1 MAPSQPGGG
10 SHRPSAAGQQGGPD
24 TAGSQAVLVALG
36 GRRDGQKLLLAVQH
50 MAGEGTAA
58 WRQFLENLDERGL
71 PQPALV
77 SIDGAPGLAAAVTAL
92 RGEDLPI
99 QRCMVHQHRNLPAH
113 APKRLQEGWNG
124 GRGR

>member
-1 MAPSQPGGG
+1 MVAKTRLD
-10 SHRPSAAGQQGGPD
+10 HKA
-24 TAGSQAVLVALG
+24 TAVSLLVALG
-36 GRRDGQKLLLAVQH
+36 VRRDGQKLLLAVQH

-58 WRQFLENLDERGL
+58 GRQFLENLDEHGL

-77 SIDGAPGLAAAVTAL
+77 TIDGGPGPEAAVTAL

-99 QRCMVHQHRNLPAH
+99 QRCTLHRHRNLPAH
-113 APKRLQEGWNG
+113 APKRLQEEWNG